1 MTKPAYDFSQMDFS
15 RVCVIG
21 SAGSGKTTFCK
32 ALGNLLGRQV
42 THLDKILWGENWTE
56 LTREQ
61 QVQILTSVVETDQW
75 IIDGLWASTLEMRY
89 KRATVVIFLNYK
101 PTLCAWRA
109 FTRAI
114 KHKGKQRD
122 DLATGCIEKI
132 DFSFYNYILKFRK
145 HSLPKIQ
152 QLQHDYPT
160 VPVVCLNTPNQ
171 TQQFVEQLQVY
182 INTINHQA

>member
-89 KRATVVIFLNYK
+89 KRATKGVPQHAFCLRASLQIIHPGCSKDTAYAGASGGSGILRPAQDKAEPAAHV
-101 PTLCAWRA
+101 LC
-109 FTRAI
+109 
-114 KHKGKQRD
+114 QP
-122 DLATGCIEKI
+122 
-132 DFSFYNYILKFRK
+132 
-145 HSLPKIQ
+145 LPRSGSSG
-152 QLQHDYPT
+152 PF
-160 VPVVCLNTPNQ
+160 P
-171 TQQFVEQLQVY
+171 
-182 INTINHQA
+182 